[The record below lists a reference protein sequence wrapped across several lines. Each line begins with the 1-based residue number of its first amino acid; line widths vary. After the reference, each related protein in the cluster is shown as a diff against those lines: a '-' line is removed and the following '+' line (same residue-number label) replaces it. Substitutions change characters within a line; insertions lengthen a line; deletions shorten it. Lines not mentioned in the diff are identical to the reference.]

1 MVPRLVIDVSSSS
14 DDDSSSDDSPRPPP
28 SPAAQLPFQHTLV
41 VLAPLYPELAR
52 LASPSTR
59 HTSSSNSSNS
69 NSPTSSHFPAT
80 FRRTAAGL
88 IQLVF
93 PHVASGGSA
102 RNAQAPLEKELV
114 CAGLASDGCRNCRF
128 AQLVRGLLVLIEQR
142 ILRVDAAYV
151 VTAGVATLQLAVQL
165 HEDAGRHTGSL
176 HDFEFLLS
184 HLQPA
189 ILSVASY
196 TRVDAAAAALARQ
209 QQQLSDD
216 ALKKAR
222 ESTCHVVGCNLHERD
237 GHLPGVS
244 STTLFLS
251 DVFRTLTSPTVL
263 DQMAIRDDRTYA
275 ERMTR
280 ATRHVIVT
288 DLPIVALQTLVCLMN
303 ARDLAALSSVC
314 SLFQHLAYEVVPG
327 LNLMLYRHQQKALK
341 FLLYREAP
349 ASAHSAPLPHPFL
362 FPPMPQRE
370 PVLTID
376 LVDGKLVKQV
386 VPAVQDC
393 RGGLFCDEP
402 GLGKTITML
411 ALLLRTK
418 GQRSRAPTDADARD
432 ENPFQHELHGRL
444 RSAGARGRTVQ
455 PRELIE
461 SIASLIVVPA
471 PLVEHWQFQI
481 ETHVEPGAL
490 KVFVDNGKALLT
502 SAELAQYDVVIT
514 SLERLAREWKFNR
527 PTSALEDRAP
537 ERYGFEDQMR
547 FVDGSARGE
556 VSPLLRVH
564 WVRVVVD
571 EGHKLGGTSENSQMR
586 MARVFSADKRWVM
599 TGTPTPNTMQSA
611 DLRNMHGL
619 LVFLKDAPYGHP
631 DGKAWLKAVARPFEK
646 NEPIAFVRVQH
657 LLSRIMMRHTKASI
671 RDILPDPIRRTV
683 FIDPTPAEHEMYNA
697 VTASVR
703 SNLVV
708 TKYDPKTPGRLHP
721 DSLLN
726 PNNRKYAMQVVRNL
740 RIATCGGMKMTALL
754 ADKDL
759 LDTIN
764 MMVKIKMEEDRRP
777 AVIQYLHRA
786 RQNAECTMCE
796 KCRRNVRL
804 LLLIP
809 CGHLCCVDCVEDCM
823 EAVGARCSV
832 CNVGFDFEVFQEL
845 QPGFEFTAA
854 GGGPMEDLNSSNG
867 AARVRDLRREAE
879 RRESLRAWQEQQRTG
894 GTTRAPQPRLA
905 INFLRDFDIIEASK
919 ALYVVARVKE
929 LKVEYAR
936 NYVEASTANRAAN
949 ASRHVKAIVFSQ
961 FSSHIWELKVAF
973 AQQGIPT
980 ADFITGVS
988 AAHRKKH
995 LRSFREDPSM
1005 NVLLLTEVGSHGL
1018 DLSFV
1023 THMFLLEEIWDKSL
1037 EKQVVSRAHRMG
1049 ARQPVVVE
1057 QLVMRDT
1064 IEGVLLRM
1072 NEQILKRQERRLK
1085 AIEAEE
1091 QSVLS
1096 RNEEQGASLPQP
1108 TRVGSLKG
1116 RFQPQKKSKKRHQK
1130 AKLGTHAAAMAP
1142 AAMDNDT
1149 NENKATRLQRQL
1161 YYVLQNIRL
1170 LGDDVAAEP
1179 GHVRFYVEDEQGTVL
1194 RRGSHRMAAYKTSTG
1209 ELVTVPPEATTT
1221 ESGSSLSAGSSNA
1234 TVAATATRSTT
1245 TYASDRTHVDGVRK
1259 ASAAVVKTEART
1271 NVPALSA
1278 REPVDASADVA
1289 TRAAATAAISN
1300 TRSADDSDASG
1311 ERRQRKKARTSKKSK
1326 SKTKATSVSVPPSR
1340 VDTPPAPSSP
1350 ASQPQP
1356 RVKAEVGERSGD
1368 PAPLSPPAPPATA
1381 MSVPVKSERE
1391 PQSEQPPQE
1400 PRVSV
1405 KAEAPLKTESSASS
1419 HDSPRSNSDRSNSAS
1434 PAPQTPR
1441 SRSRAARTSGSVKRE
1456 RSPPS
1461 QTAPPASRLGTLA
1474 DPIVLTDE
1482 DEDEEMPLA
1491 DASADA
1497 PAPPTAAAGAVALQK
1512 RPARRVMFAF
1522 VDDDDGTET
1531 ESDFVRATVLT
1542 TYERKSESL

>member
-1 MVPRLVIDVSSSS
+1 MAPRLVIDVSSSS
-14 DDDSSSDDSPRPPP
+14 SSSDDEDTSEVDDSSRPP
-28 SPAAQLPFQHTLV
+28 PAAQLPFQCTLV
-41 VLAPLYPELAR
+41 VLAPLFPELAR
-52 LASPSTR
+52 LASPSST
-59 HTSSSNSSNS
+59 HTSDRRNGS
-69 NSPTSSHFPAT
+69 TRFPAT
-80 FRRTAAGL
+80 FRRTAADW

-93 PHVASGGSA
+93 PHVASSSGDA
-102 RNAQAPLEKELV
+102 RNAHVPLEKGLV

-128 AQLVRGLLVLIEQR
+128 AQLLRGLLVLVEQHV
-142 ILRVDAAYV
+142 LRVDAAYV
-151 VTAGVATLQLAVQL
+151 VNAGVATLQLAVQL
-165 HEDAGRHTGSL
+165 HEDAGSHTGSL
-176 HDFEFLLS
+176 LDFEFVIS

-189 ILSVASY
+189 ILAVAGY
-196 TRVDAAAAALARQ
+196 TRVDASAVAASQQ

-237 GHLPGVS
+237 GHLPGVRS
-244 STTLFLS
+244 KTLFLS
-251 DVFRTLTSPTVL
+251 EVFRTLTSPTAL

-275 ERMTR
+275 ERMKRETR
-280 ATRHVIVT
+280 EVIVT
-288 DLPIVALQTLVCLMN
+288 DLPIVALQTLVCLMT
-303 ARDLAALSSVC
+303 ARDLAALSGVC

-327 LNLMLYRHQQKALK
+327 LSLMLYPHQQKALK

-349 ASAHSAPLPHPFL
+349 PSAHKAPLPHPFL
-362 FPPMPQRE
+362 FPPVAQRT
-370 PVLTID
+370 PALTLD
-376 LVDGKLVKQV
+376 LVDGKIVEQV
-386 VPAVQDC
+386 VPAVHDC

-418 GQRSRAPTDADARD
+418 GQRSRSPVVADGMTLSA
-432 ENPFQHELHGRL
+432 HASHGRL

-461 SIASLIVVPA
+461 SIASLIIVPA
-471 PLVEHWQFQI
+471 PLVEHWKFQI

-490 KVFVDNGKALLT
+490 KVFVDLEKALPP

-527 PTSALEDRAP
+527 PTSALEERAP
-537 ERYGFEDQMR
+537 ERYGFEDQAR

-611 DLRNMHGL
+611 DLRHMHGL
-619 LVFLKDAPYGHP
+619 LVFLKDAPYGNP
-631 DGKAWLKAVARPFEK
+631 DGKAWLKAVAKPFEK
-646 NEPIAFVRVQH
+646 NEPIAFLRLQH
-657 LLSRIMMRHTKASI
+657 LLSRIMMRHTKVSI

-683 FIDPTPAEHEMYNA
+683 FIDPTPVEHDMYNA

-703 SNLVV
+703 SNLVM
-708 TKYDPKTPGRLHP
+708 TKYDPKLPGRLHP

-726 PNNRKYAMQVVRNL
+726 PNNRKYAMQVVKNL
-740 RIATCGGMKMTALL
+740 RIATCGGMRMTALL

-764 MMVKIKMEEDRRP
+764 IMEKFGMDADQRP

-786 RQNAECTMCE
+786 RGNVECTMCE
-796 KCRRNVRL
+796 KCHRHFRL
-804 LLLIP
+804 LLLVP
-809 CGHLCCVDCVEDCM
+809 CGHLCCADCVEDCM
-823 EAVGARCSV
+823 ETSGARCSV
-832 CNVGFDFEVFQEL
+832 CRVGFDFEVFQEL

-854 GGGPMEDLNSSNG
+854 GGGRMENLNTANG
-867 AARVRDLRREAE
+867 AARVRDVQREAE
-879 RRESLRAWQEQQRTG
+879 RRETLRAWEEQQRSG
-894 GTTRAPQPRLA
+894 AMRVPQPRMA
-905 INFLRDFDIIEASK
+905 INFLRDFDIIDASK

-929 LKVEYAR
+929 LKAEYAR

-961 FSSHIWELKVAF
+961 FSTHIWELKVAF
-973 AQQGIPT
+973 AQQGILT

-988 AAHRKKH
+988 AAHRKKY
-995 LRSFREDPSM
+995 LRAFREDPAM

-1049 ARQPVVVE
+1049 ARQAVVVE

-1072 NEQILKRQERRLK
+1072 NEQILQRQERRLR

-1096 RNEEQGASLPQP
+1096 RNMEQGHLPQP
-1108 TRVGSLKG
+1108 TRVGSLEG
-1116 RFQPQKKSKKRHQK
+1116 RFQPQKKGKKRHQK
-1130 AKLGTHAAAMAP
+1130 AKLGTHAAAAAAVVAAP
-1142 AAMDNDT
+1142 ADNDS

-1161 YYVLQNIRL
+1161 YYVLENIRL

-1179 GHVRFYVEDEQGTVL
+1179 GHVRFYVEDEQGNVL

-1209 ELVTVPPEATTT
+1209 ELVM
-1221 ESGSSLSAGSSNA
+1221 
-1234 TVAATATRSTT
+1234 
-1245 TYASDRTHVDGVRK
+1245 
-1259 ASAAVVKTEART
+1259 
-1271 NVPALSA
+1271 
-1278 REPVDASADVA
+1278 
-1289 TRAAATAAISN
+1289 
-1300 TRSADDSDASG
+1300 
-1311 ERRQRKKARTSKKSK
+1311 RKKARTAKKSAA
-1326 SKTKATSVSVPPSR
+1326 KASAPPSQ
-1340 VDTPPAPSSP
+1340 VDAQSSP
-1350 ASQPQP
+1350 ARQTPAAQPKS
-1356 RVKAEVGERSGD
+1356 RVKAEAVEHIAES
-1368 PAPLSPPAPPATA
+1368 APLTTTPPPPAPAT
-1381 MSVPVKSERE
+1381 SEPVKSERV
-1391 PQSEQPPQE
+1391 PPSEQQQPTPQPE
-1400 PRVSV
+1400 PRH
-1405 KAEAPLKTESSASS
+1405 AAIPLACHPK
-1419 HDSPRSNSDRSNSAS
+1419 H
-1434 PAPQTPR
+1434 
-1441 SRSRAARTSGSVKRE
+1441 
-1456 RSPPS
+1456 
-1461 QTAPPASRLGTLA
+1461 RLY
-1474 DPIVLTDE
+1474 PIVLTDE
-1482 DEDEEMPLA
+1482 DEEMPPA
-1491 DASADA
+1491 DQPAGASAEA
-1497 PAPPTAAAGAVALQK
+1497 PAPAPAGGGTLQK
-1512 RPARRVMFAF
+1512 RPARKVMFAV
-1522 VDDDDGTET
+1522 VDDESTET
-1531 ESDFVRATVLT
+1531 ENTFGPSDGIDND
-1542 TYERKSESL
+1542 